1 MVGSGSRTWLDI
13 TTRAGLLACKKPVF
27 TNMTARGDAN
37 ALIVGIA
44 IITFEDL
51 EAADL
56 ILDKL
61 D

>member
-1 MVGSGSRTWLDI
+1 LDI